1 MPLRATFNDG
11 TQNLSASF
19 LNADTLDASL
29 NSTVYVPSVDVYDG
43 PYVAIPKVDAQ
54 SFPTAR
60 KTMRDDFEVTGVP
73 YYEVSNQSG
82 LTVFIAN
89 DINNP

>member
-1 MPLRATFNDG
+1 MLNATFNQG
-11 TQNLSASF
+11 NTLHACFQG
-19 LNADTLDASL
+19 ADTLDASL
-29 NSTVYVPSVDVYDG
+29 NATVYIPVVDVYEG